1 MAAISVILM
10 GIPSGQ
16 VQDIGDTPVV
26 LQFDEDGDYDNAL
39 WIVPGFP
46 QELPSYMLSEIRVE
60 QGPLQIMIEGPEGF
74 ASGPH
79 TTDWL
84 RTDYPRGKLF
94 SLIQKSADPRTM
106 SGKMA
111 TIEEGKLVLA
121 DLKVG
126 GAASTT
132 EPPAS
137 S

>member
-1 MAAISVILM
+1 M
-10 GIPSGQ
+10 
-16 VQDIGDTPVV
+16 
-26 LQFDEDGDYDNAL
+26 
-39 WIVPGFP
+39 
-46 QELPSYMLSEIRVE
+46 E
-60 QGPLQIMIEGPEGF
+60 QGPLQVVIEGPEGF

-79 TTDWL
+79 ATDWL

-94 SLIQKSADPRTM
+94 SLIQKNDDPRTM

-126 GAASTT
+126 GAAAPTP